1 MLGTLEAPPPVAGE
15 APRRSSK
22 PRAILDA
29 AGELFLAQGFAA
41 VSMDAVARQAGVSKA
56 TLYAY
61 FPGKDALF
69 AAIVA
74 ERCDRM
80 AAEASALA
88 GHGDGPEAT
97 LRRLCKTVLGFLVA
111 PSTLAIH
118 RIVQAESVRAPGLA
132 EAFYAAGPGAGLARL
147 ASWIAEEQRLGRL
160 RADADPA
167 EAAGHLG
174 ALLRGDLWLR
184 AGLGVPPA
192 PDDSAAERAATAA
205 ADDFLRAYGV
215 GGGGPSSAQAAGADA
230 G

>member
-1 MLGTLEAPPPVAGE
+1 MLDAIDAAPPPVDE
-15 APRRSSK
+15 LRSAK

-29 AGELFLAQGFAA
+29 AGELFLAHGFAA

-56 TLYAY
+56 TLYAH

-69 AAIVA
+69 GAMVA

-88 GHGDGPEAT
+88 GHGDAPEAV
-97 LRRLCKTVLGFLVA
+97 LRRLCRTVLAFLVA
-111 PSTLAIH
+111 PPTLAIH
-118 RIVQAESVRAPGLA
+118 RIVQAEAGRVPELA
-132 EAFYAAGPGAGLARL
+132 EAFYAAGPAIGRARL
-147 ASWIAEEQRLGRL
+147 AAWIAEEQRSGHL
-160 RADADPA
+160 RADADPL

-192 PDDSAAERAATAA
+192 PDDPAVERAAAA
-205 ADDFLRAYGV
+205 AASVFLRAYGART
-215 GGGGPSSAQAAGADA
+215 GPSAPLG
-230 G
+230 

>member
-1 MLGTLEAPPPVAGE
+1 MLPALDAVPPPPPDE
-15 APRRSSK
+15 ESRSPK

-29 AGELFLAQGFAA
+29 AGDLFLTQGFAA

-56 TLYAY
+56 TLYAH

-80 AAEASALA
+80 ASEASALA
-88 GHGDGPEAT
+88 GHDDGLEAA
-97 LRRLCKTVLGFLVA
+97 LRRLGRTILGFLIS
-111 PSTLAIH
+111 PSTMAIH
-118 RIVQAESVRAPGLA
+118 RIVLAEADRVPGLA
-132 EAFYAAGPGAGLARL
+132 EAFYAAGPGAGRARL
-147 ASWIAEEQRLGRL
+147 ACWIAEEQRLGRL
-160 RADADPA
+160 RTDADPT

-192 PDDSAAERAATAA
+192 PDEEAVERAAASAA
-205 ADDFLRAYGV
+205 AVFLRAYGTT
-215 GGGGPSSAQAAGADA
+215 GSAS
-230 G
+230 

>member
-1 MLGTLEAPPPVAGE
+1 MLDAAVAVPTPPPPDGARGPK
-15 APRRSSK
+15 A
-22 PRAILDA
+22 RAILDA
-29 AGELFLAQGFAA
+29 AAELFLAQGFAA

-56 TLYAY
+56 TLYAH

-69 AAIVA
+69 AAMVA

-80 AAEASALA
+80 AVEAAALA
-88 GHGDGPEAT
+88 GHGDGPEAA
-97 LRRLCKTVLGFLVA
+97 LRRLCRTVLAFLVA

-118 RIVQAESVRAPGLA
+118 RIVQAEAGRVPGLA
-132 EAFYAAGPGAGLARL
+132 EAFFAAGPAAGRDRL
-147 ASWIAEEQRLGRL
+147 AGWIAEEQRSGRL

-192 PDDSAAERAATAA
+192 PDGDALERAAAA
-205 ADDFLRAYGV
+205 AASVFLRAYGT
-215 GGGGPSSAQAAGADA
+215 GRPSARAG
-230 G
+230 

>member
-1 MLGTLEAPPPVAGE
+1 MLAVLDAAPPPPAEEVRG
-15 APRRSSK
+15 PK

-29 AGELFLAQGFAA
+29 AAELFLAHGFAG

-56 TLYAY
+56 TLYAH

-69 AAIVA
+69 AAMVA

-80 AAEASALA
+80 ASEASALA
-88 GHGDGPEAT
+88 GHGDGTEAA
-97 LRRLCKTVLGFLVA
+97 LCRLCRTVLGFLVA
-111 PSTLAIH
+111 PSTIAIH
-118 RIVQAESVRAPGLA
+118 RIVQAEAVRAPGLA

-147 ASWIAEEQRLGRL
+147 ARWIAEEQRLGRL

-184 AGLGVPPA
+184 AGLGVPPP
-192 PDDSAAERAATAA
+192 PDEKAVERAADDA
-205 ADDFLRAYGV
+205 ADVFLRAYGT
-215 GGGGPSSAQAAGADA
+215 ADA
-230 G
+230 AAL